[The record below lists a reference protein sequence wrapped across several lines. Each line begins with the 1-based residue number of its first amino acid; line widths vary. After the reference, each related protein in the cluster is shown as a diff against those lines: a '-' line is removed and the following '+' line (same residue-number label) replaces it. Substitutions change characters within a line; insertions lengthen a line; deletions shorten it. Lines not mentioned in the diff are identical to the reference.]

1 MQDKYALSRKRSGE
15 TESEEG
21 PFRCARGA
29 CSESA
34 MLNVPSTTE
43 GLSVQLLHT
52 PPPGYC

>member
-1 MQDKYALSRKRSGE
+1 MQDKYALSKKRSGE

-21 PFRCARGA
+21 PFRCAGGA